1 MDSYRYKARNAG
13 GRAVRGVMQ
22 AVDENDLHEKLK
34 KDELFLVSAELIK
47 GKTSSRKLKSD
58 KVAEFARNIGE
69 LVASGVS
76 LVRALK
82 IISED
87 ESISPKERAIYA
99 NVLRLVRSGIP
110 LSDALIEQ
118 GGVFPTLFV
127 NMIKS
132 SESSGNLDQVALQ
145 MADYYEKD
153 YKLSQKLSSAFTYP
167 KILCVLIVL
176 VLIIIMG
183 FVIPQFEAL
192 FAQMETLPAAT
203 RILLA
208 ISGFVS
214 KKWYIL
220 IFAVIVG
227 VMAIRLIVVI
237 PAVAY
242 VLHKLKLK
250 LPVFGKLN
258 KVIYTARFAR
268 TLSSLY
274 SAGIPIVTALGI
286 ARETIGNRYIEK
298 QFDNVIAMVRAG
310 ANLSD
315 AINSVDGFVKKLT
328 SSILVGE
335 ETGSLDTML
344 KSTADQMS
352 YDSEIAMNKL
362 VAMVE
367 PAMIVVMAVTVGFIM
382 IAIIQPIYGS
392 YQAIANSYQ

>member
-1 MDSYRYKARNAG
+1 M
-13 GRAVRGVMQ
+13 
-22 AVDENDLHEKLK
+22 
-34 KDELFLVSAELIK
+34 
-47 GKTSSRKLKSD
+47 
-58 KVAEFARNIGE
+58 
-69 LVASGVS
+69 
-76 LVRALK
+76 
-82 IISED
+82 
-87 ESISPKERAIYA
+87 
-99 NVLRLVRSGIP
+99 
-110 LSDALIEQ
+110 
-118 GGVFPTLFV
+118 
-127 NMIKS
+127 
-132 SESSGNLDQVALQ
+132 
-145 MADYYEKD
+145 
-153 YKLSQKLSSAFTYP
+153 
-167 KILCVLIVL
+167 IVL

-183 FVIPQFEAL
+183 FVIPQFESL

>member
-13 GRAVRGVMQ
+13 GRAFKGVMQ

-47 GKTSSRKLKSD
+47 GKTSSRKLKYD

-87 ESISPKERAIYA
+87 ESISPKERTIYA

-132 SESSGNLDQVALQ
+132 SESSGNLDRVALQ

-183 FVIPQFEAL
+183 FVIPQFESL

-250 LPVFGKLN
+250 LPMFGKLN

>member
-183 FVIPQFEAL
+183 FVIPQFEPL

-344 KSTADQMS
+344 KSTADQMF

>member
-1 MDSYRYKARNAG
+1 MDSYRYKARNAS
-13 GRAVRGVMQ
+13 GRAVKGVMQ

-118 GGVFPTLFV
+118 GGVFPPLFV

-183 FVIPQFEAL
+183 FVIPQFESL

-208 ISGFVS
+208 ISDFVS

-227 VMAIRLIVVI
+227 VMAIRLIVAI
-237 PAVAY
+237 PVVTY
-242 VLHKLKLK
+242 GLHRLKLK

>member
-13 GRAVRGVMQ
+13 GRAFKGVMQ

-87 ESISPKERAIYA
+87 ESISPKERTIYA

-132 SESSGNLDQVALQ
+132 SESSGNLDRVALQ

-183 FVIPQFEAL
+183 FVIPQFESL

-286 ARETIGNRYIEK
+286 AMETIGNRYIEK

>member
-1 MDSYRYKARNAG
+1 MDSYRYKARNTG
-13 GRAVRGVMQ
+13 GRAFKGVMQ

-183 FVIPQFEAL
+183 FVIPQFEPL

-286 ARETIGNRYIEK
+286 AREIIGNRYIDK

>member
-13 GRAVRGVMQ
+13 GRAFKGVMQ

-87 ESISPKERAIYA
+87 ESISPKERTIYA

-132 SESSGNLDQVALQ
+132 SESSGNLDRVALQ

-183 FVIPQFEAL
+183 FVIPQFESL

-274 SAGIPIVTALGI
+274 YAGIPIVTALGI

>member
-1 MDSYRYKARNAG
+1 MDSYRYKARNAS
-13 GRAVRGVMQ
+13 GRAVKGVMQ

-58 KVAEFARNIGE
+58 NVAEFARNIGE

-118 GGVFPTLFV
+118 GGVFPPLFV

-183 FVIPQFEAL
+183 FVIPQFESL

-220 IFAVIVG
+220 VFAAIVG
-227 VMAIRLIVVI
+227 VMAIRLIIAI
-237 PAVAY
+237 PAVTY

-258 KVIYTARFAR
+258 RVIYTARFAR

-310 ANLSD
+310 VNLSD

>member
-13 GRAVRGVMQ
+13 GRALKGVMQ

-47 GKTSSRKLKSD
+47 EKTSSRKLKSD

-69 LVASGVS
+69 LVASSVS

-176 VLIIIMG
+176 VLIIIIG
-183 FVIPQFEAL
+183 FVIPQFESL

-286 ARETIGNRYIEK
+286 ARETIGNRYIDK

>member
-13 GRAVRGVMQ
+13 GRAFKGVMQ

-34 KDELFLVSAELIK
+34 KDELFLVCAELIK

-87 ESISPKERAIYA
+87 ESISPKERTIYA

-132 SESSGNLDQVALQ
+132 SESSGNLDRVALQ

-183 FVIPQFEAL
+183 FVIPQFESL

-286 ARETIGNRYIEK
+286 ARETIGNRYIDK

>member
-13 GRAVRGVMQ
+13 GRAFKGVMQ

-87 ESISPKERAIYA
+87 ESISPKERTIYA

-132 SESSGNLDQVALQ
+132 SESSGNLDRVALQ

-183 FVIPQFEAL
+183 FVIPQFESL

-242 VLHKLKLK
+242 VLHK

>member
-13 GRAVRGVMQ
+13 GRAFKGVMQ

-82 IISED
+82 ILSED
-87 ESISPKERAIYA
+87 ESISPKDRTIFA

-132 SESSGNLDQVALQ
+132 SESSGNLDRVALQ

-153 YKLSQKLSSAFTYP
+153 YKLSQKLSNAFTYP
-167 KILCVLIVL
+167 MILCVLIVL

-183 FVIPQFEAL
+183 FVIPQFESL

-250 LPVFGKLN
+250 LPVFGKLH

-310 ANLSD
+310 ANLSA

>member
-183 FVIPQFEAL
+183 FVIPQFESL

-286 ARETIGNRYIEK
+286 AKETIGNRYIEK

>member
-1 MDSYRYKARNAG
+1 LDSYRYKARNAG

-183 FVIPQFEAL
+183 FVIPQFESL

>member
-13 GRAVRGVMQ
+13 GRAVKGVMQ

-183 FVIPQFEAL
+183 FVIPQFESL

-214 KKWYIL
+214 KRWYIL

-286 ARETIGNRYIEK
+286 ARETIGNRYIDK

>member
-13 GRAVRGVMQ
+13 GRAVKGVMQ

-183 FVIPQFEAL
+183 FVIPQFESL

-286 ARETIGNRYIEK
+286 AKETIGNRYIEK

>member
-183 FVIPQFEAL
+183 FVIPQFESL
-192 FAQMETLPAAT
+192 FAQMETLPATT

>member
-183 FVIPQFEAL
+183 FVIPQFESL

-392 YQAIANSYQ
+392 YQAIANSY

>member
-13 GRAVRGVMQ
+13 GRAFKGVMQ

-69 LVASGVS
+69 LVVSGVS

-87 ESISPKERAIYA
+87 ESISPKERTIYA

-132 SESSGNLDQVALQ
+132 SESSGNLDRVALQ

-183 FVIPQFEAL
+183 FVIPQFESL

-208 ISGFVS
+208 ISGLVS

>member
-13 GRAVRGVMQ
+13 GRAFKGVMQ

-34 KDELFLVSAELIK
+34 KDELFLVNAELIK

-183 FVIPQFEAL
+183 FVIPQFESL
-192 FAQMETLPAAT
+192 FAQMETLPATT

-237 PAVAY
+237 PAVTY

-286 ARETIGNRYIEK
+286 ARETIGNRYIDK

>member
-183 FVIPQFEAL
+183 FVIPQFESL

-203 RILLA
+203 RILLE

-286 ARETIGNRYIEK
+286 ARETIGNRHIEK
-298 QFDNVIAMVRAG
+298 QFENVIAMVRAG

>member
-13 GRAVRGVMQ
+13 GRAFKGVMQ

-87 ESISPKERAIYA
+87 ESISPKERTIYA

-132 SESSGNLDQVALQ
+132 SESSGNLDRVALQ

-183 FVIPQFEAL
+183 FVIPQFESL

-208 ISGFVS
+208 ISGLVS

>member
-13 GRAVRGVMQ
+13 GRAFKGVMQ

-87 ESISPKERAIYA
+87 ESISPKERTIYA

-132 SESSGNLDQVALQ
+132 SESSGNLDRVALQ

-183 FVIPQFEAL
+183 FVIPQFESL

-315 AINSVDGFVKKLT
+315 AINSVDGFVMKLT

>member
-183 FVIPQFEAL
+183 FVIPQFESL

>member
-13 GRAVRGVMQ
+13 GRAFKGVMQ

-47 GKTSSRKLKSD
+47 GKTSSRKLKYD

-87 ESISPKERAIYA
+87 ESISPKERTIYA

-132 SESSGNLDQVALQ
+132 SESSGNLDRVALQ

-183 FVIPQFEAL
+183 FVIPQFESL

>member
-1 MDSYRYKARNAG
+1 MDSYRYKARNTG
-13 GRAVRGVMQ
+13 GRAFKGVMQ
-22 AVDENDLHEKLK
+22 AVDETDLHEKLK

-183 FVIPQFEAL
+183 FVIPQFESL

-286 ARETIGNRYIEK
+286 AKETIGNRYIEK

>member
-153 YKLSQKLSSAFTYP
+153 YKLGQKLSSAFTYP

-183 FVIPQFEAL
+183 FVIPQFESL

>member
-13 GRAVRGVMQ
+13 GRAFKGVMQ

-183 FVIPQFEAL
+183 FVIPQFESL

-214 KKWYIL
+214 KRWYIL

-227 VMAIRLIVVI
+227 VMAIRLIIVI

-258 KVIYTARFAR
+258 RVIYTARFAR

-286 ARETIGNRYIEK
+286 AKETIGNRYIEK

-362 VAMVE
+362 VAMVG
-367 PAMIVVMAVTVGFIM
+367 PAMIVVMAVTFGFIM

>member
-13 GRAVRGVMQ
+13 GRAFKGVMQ

-87 ESISPKERAIYA
+87 ESISPKERTIYA

-132 SESSGNLDQVALQ
+132 SESSGNLDRVALQ

-183 FVIPQFEAL
+183 FVIPQFESL

-335 ETGSLDTML
+335 ETGSLYTML

>member
-183 FVIPQFEAL
+183 FVIPQFESL
-192 FAQMETLPAAT
+192 FAQMETLPAAI